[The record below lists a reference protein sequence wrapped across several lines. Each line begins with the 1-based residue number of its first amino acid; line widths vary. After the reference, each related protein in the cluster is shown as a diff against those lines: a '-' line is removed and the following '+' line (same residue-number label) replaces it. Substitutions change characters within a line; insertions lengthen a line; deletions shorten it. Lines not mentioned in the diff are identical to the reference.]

1 MNITYIILGSAL
13 ANILFFLYFLVFGKF
28 SWFQFAARFMKNPVQ
43 INVINNSGKIRSKL
57 INASNENVQVEHK
70 IRHCPKDY
78 ALFTHGIAQYFYNE
92 DDAEPLTFG
101 DTDGINPEYLSNLLI
116 QAELNGAN
124 SFLKN
129 LVKINIFI
137 IVLAVMAV
145 LLIVCVWKIVEI
157 DKATVL
163 IAEFISRMNTTTIS
177 V

>member
-1 MNITYIILGSAL
+1 MNILYFILSSVSV
-13 ANILFFLYFLVFGKF
+13 NILLVLYLFIFGKF
-28 SWFQFAARFMKNPVQ
+28 SWFQLKARFMKNPVQ

-57 INASNENVQVEHK
+57 INASNENVLVEHK
-70 IRHCPKDY
+70 TRHCPKDY
-78 ALFTHGIAQYFYNE
+78 ALFHLGIAQYFYNE

-101 DTDGINPEYLSNLLI
+101 ATDGINPEYLSNLLI

-137 IVLAVMAV
+137 IVLAIMAV

-163 IAEFISRMNTTTIS
+163 ITDFISRMNTTTIS

>member
-1 MNITYIILGSAL
+1 MNILYVIFGSVGF
-13 ANILFFLYFLVFGKF
+13 NILILLYLLIFGKF
-28 SWFQFAARFMKNPVQ
+28 SWFQLKARFMKNPVQ

-57 INASNENVQVEHK
+57 INASNENVQLEHK

-78 ALFTHGIAQYFYNE
+78 ALFHQGIAQYFYNE

-101 DTDGINPEYLSNLLI
+101 ATDGINPEYLSNLLI

-137 IVLAVMAV
+137 IVLAIMSVI
-145 LLIVCVWKIVEI
+145 LIVCLWKIIEI

-163 IAEFISRMNTTTIS
+163 ITNFISAMNTTTIS